1 MSAPDVVVRAVQEAD
16 DSHHTIPCP
25 EHWDYCCCICGR
37 HHMTGAGA
45 RAHHI
50 EAVAD
55 AAHKASLEWAA
66 EQMNGRYAQPWA
78 VDVLRRWADE
88 SEASRG

>member
-1 MSAPDVVVRAVQEAD
+1 MSAPDVVVRAVQEALD
-16 DSHHTIPCP
+16 CETHGYGWLRKADCCP
-25 EHWDYCCCICGR
+25 TAERI
-37 HHMTGAGA
+37 
-45 RAHHI
+45 
-50 EAVAD
+50 AD